1 MLNKVHA
8 NILIL
13 ASFEFLKS
21 SCIAVP
27 LHPSQCWSISF
38 SNELLSVTQE
48 VRSKLVFCLIFLL
61 FFPQVFQSQITALQ
75 DEMEEKGQEMDKMRQ
90 ELKDKEVESRIAGK
104 KGDQL
109 VRICVFDCF
118 SFRFCSCAFGI
129 LSLLLT
135 NFSIYN
141 RNVHRKIVAMLCKGG
156 RDITGWGVMEREVV
170 RLLPDLW
177 DILHRHQLSYHLCLY
192 FNCRLKI

>member
-1 MLNKVHA
+1 M
-8 NILIL
+8 
-13 ASFEFLKS
+13 
-21 SCIAVP
+21 
-27 LHPSQCWSISF
+27 
-38 SNELLSVTQE
+38 
-48 VRSKLVFCLIFLL
+48 
-61 FFPQVFQSQITALQ
+61 FQSQITALQ

-109 VRICVFDCF
+109 VRICLFDCF
-118 SFRFCSCAFGI
+118 AFRFGSCAFVI

-156 RDITGWGVMEREVV
+156 RDITGWGGMEREVV
-170 RLLPDLW
+170 RLLLKLSPLVSIFQLQVKDLKRQLKLERKRAEQLQQKLQEALTENKVKPGAPI
-177 DILHRHQLSYHLCLY
+177 ILLCLIL
-192 FNCRLKI
+192 FHFFCANI